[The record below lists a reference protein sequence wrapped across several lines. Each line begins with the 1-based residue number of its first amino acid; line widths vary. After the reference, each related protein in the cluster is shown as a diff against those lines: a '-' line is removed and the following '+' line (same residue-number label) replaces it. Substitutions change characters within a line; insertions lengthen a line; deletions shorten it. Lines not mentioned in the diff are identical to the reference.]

1 LKPEGW
7 TSVEILPI
15 VRGAYATAKLHIPL
29 VHKSILY
36 RAWEKVPP
44 AQLAVPAGN
53 ALFESLE
60 RCVAK
65 MKAGVVWMSRCLL
78 VMAVVCG
85 VTWAQQPIG
94 TVGVQDATVA
104 GALVITNGRA
114 VLVGSTTVT
123 ARDHAAEV
131 ALNRGGAVRVC
142 ATSGLHVTSGKSAA
156 QGKSAEG
163 KSAAEANPDP
173 LMLALDRGA
182 IEVQMTATTS
192 DVVMTPDLR
201 FTLGVD
207 GPLDLQLR
215 VTRNGDTC
223 VENRGVGAP
232 VLRVAEQFGDA
243 TYQLRAGQHV
253 LFEHGSL
260 KEVVDHESSSCG
272 CPPEPTMSVADAL
285 LNPGAAGNGGPEKT
299 AAEEHP
305 FPAAVSEGLAP
316 VAAVPQAPAGVAH
329 AQVSATLNS
338 GDGADSTTE
347 PRAVAGGSA
356 STAGVAA
363 GTTAALPAVQPA
375 APKRGVFHAMGRF
388 FRRLVGRE

>member
-1 LKPEGW
+1 MGDGSAC
-7 TSVEILPI
+7 TS
-15 VRGAYATAKLHIPL
+15 RGGRQLH
-29 VHKSILY
+29 
-36 RAWEKVPP
+36 
-44 AQLAVPAGN
+44 AV
-53 ALFESLE
+53 ESLE
-60 RCVAK
+60 KYVVKR
-65 MKAGVVWMSRCLL
+65 KAGAVRMSRCPFLL
-78 VMAVVCG
+78 AALCG
-85 VTWAQQPIG
+85 VAWAQQPIG

-142 ATSGLHVTSGKSAA
+142 ATSGLHLTTGNSAA
-156 QGKSAEG
+156 
-163 KSAAEANPDP
+163 AASPLP

-182 IEVQMTATTS
+182 IEVQMAGTTS

-201 FTLGVD
+201 FTLGGD

-223 VENRGVGAP
+223 VENRGAKAP
-232 VLRVAEQFGDA
+232 TLRVAEQFGNT
-243 TYQLRAGQHV
+243 TYELRAEQHV

-272 CPPEPTMSVADAL
+272 CPPEPVMTVADAL
-285 LNPGAAGNGGPEKT
+285 LNPGAVGNGGTAKT

-305 FPAAVSEGLAP
+305 FPTAVSEGLAP
-316 VAAVPQAPAGVAH
+316 VAAVPQTPAGAVH
-329 AQVSATLNS
+329 AQVTATLNS
-338 GDGADSTTE
+338 GGEADSTTE
-347 PRAVAGGSA
+347 PAPVAGSQTTA
-356 STAGVAA
+356 SAA
-363 GTTAALPAVQPA
+363 GATAAGGAAAPLPAAQPA
-375 APKRGVFHAMGRF
+375 APKRGVFHAVGRF